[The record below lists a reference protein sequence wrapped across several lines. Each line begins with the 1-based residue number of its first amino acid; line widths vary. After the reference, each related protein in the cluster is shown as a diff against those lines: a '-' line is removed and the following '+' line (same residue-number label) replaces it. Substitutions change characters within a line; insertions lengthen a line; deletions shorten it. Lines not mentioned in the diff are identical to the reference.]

1 MKQTLKIEVFADIV
15 CPWCYIGKKRLEKA
29 LLNRPGINVEIKWR
43 AFLLNPSIP
52 KSGIDRKQ
60 YLLTK
65 FGHAAS
71 SVYSRIEQ
79 AGKQAGIHFNFGEI
93 GRTPDSRSVHQILIA
108 TGSNGFKLSEFFFK
122 AYFLEGK
129 DISDIDVQRAILE
142 TLNMSPFPDQK
153 KITLAKQTLD
163 FDLNQA
169 NNLGI
174 DGVPF
179 FVFNNQIS
187 LAGAHPEHILLT
199 TIDAALSG

>member
-1 MKQTLKIEVFADIV
+1 MKHTLKIEIFADIV

-29 LLNRPGINVEIKWR
+29 LLNRPDIDIELKWR
-43 AFLLNPSIP
+43 AFLLNPSIQ

-60 YLLTK
+60 YLLAK

-79 AGKQAGIHFNFGEI
+79 AGKEAGINFNFEDI
-93 GRTPDSRSVHQILIA
+93 TRTPDSRSVHEILIA
-108 TGSNGFKLSEFFFK
+108 SGVDGYKLSELFFK
-122 AYFLEGK
+122 AYFLDGK
-129 DISDIDVQRAILE
+129 DISNVDIQKEILE
-142 TLNMSPFPDQK
+142 TFKLKTFPKQDKIIKAK
-153 KITLAKQTLD
+153 KSLD
-163 FDLNQA
+163 FDLTQA
-169 NNLGI
+169 NHLGI

-179 FVFNNQIS
+179 FIFNSQIS